1 MQSWL
6 VALRLLAELLVFDQ
20 EFRDQSMQ
28 ARVLDLQF
36 GKTGVVVGRVGLTVH
51 RERSGKEAASL
62 PLPPL
67 RTGLDGFH
75 HPAQAVCK
83 LCRGQNR

>member
-1 MQSWL
+1 MHLKVGGDSMRYRI
-6 VALRLLAELLVFDQ
+6 VVF
-20 EFRDQSMQ
+20 FRASE
-28 ARVLDLQF
+28 
-36 GKTGVVVGRVGLTVH
+36 G
-51 RERSGKEAASL
+51 SGKEAASL